1 MIIKVDVDGV
11 IRNMFD
17 NMCKV
22 YNNCFNEHMTVED
35 IFDYDVDIV
44 FPRIREEMGISAAD
58 YFFKLYAY
66 DLFLESKPYDGVKE
80 ALEKLRKEGHKVVIV
95 TWQYTLDNKMNT
107 LRFLDNNHIPYDDI
121 CFTRDKWMIQADWI
135 IDDNPEFLLDERE
148 TAKKVMIRMPYNEKA
163 YPFMPK
169 ANNLQEA
176 VDLILEKNEI
186 ILPNLGRITLK
197 NEDFKRMFSSLQE
210 K

>member
-44 FPRIREEMGISAAD
+44 FPRIREQIGISAAD

-107 LRFLDNNHIPYDDI
+107 LKFLFNNEIPYDDI

-148 TAKKVMIRMPYNEKA
+148 KSKKIMINMPYNKEYQSK
-163 YPFMPK
+163 FLNV
-169 ANNLQEA
+169 NNLCEA
-176 VDLILEKNEI
+176 VEKVLENGTDK
-186 ILPNLGRITLK
+186 
-197 NEDFKRMFSSLQE
+197 
-210 K
+210 

>member
-22 YNNCFNEHMTVED
+22 YNRCFNEHMTVED

-44 FPRIREEMGISAAD
+44 FPRIREEIGISAAD

-80 ALEKLRKEGHKVVIV
+80 ALEKIRKEGHKVIIV
-95 TWQYTLDNKMNT
+95 TWQYTLDNKLNT
-107 LRFLDNNHIPYDDI
+107 LRFLDNNEIPYDDI
-121 CFTRDKWMIQADWI
+121 CFTRDKWMIQSDWI

-148 TAKKVMIRMPYNEKA
+148 TANKIIVNMPYNKYVKENKCIRV
-163 YPFMPK
+163 
-169 ANNLQEA
+169 NNLSEA
-176 VDLILEKNEI
+176 VDIISQHSIYVMKKRNERYET
-186 ILPNLGRITLK
+186 NNG
-197 NEDFKRMFSSLQE
+197 S
-210 K
+210 